1 MSGTT
6 AWAAVRLLARHE
18 MRSRWRSVVALGIAS
33 GVFFGVALGTVA
45 VLVRADSA
53 YNRMVSATQLAD
65 ARVGTYNIFNN
76 VHRERAVLNQLAL
89 ARGSILKRTD
99 VVDSQQL
106 TAVYTRLDT
115 RNVDYLGVWA
125 PRHQWDGLDTPIV
138 VEGREPS
145 LFNPN
150 EVMVN
155 EQFARSRGWT
165 IGTSIGVGVYRSG
178 QVRDPGNGLGD
189 PVAGHTQLTIV
200 GLYRV
205 ADTGPGFA
213 GVLGGPAFAAR
224 WDSIAAIGEILLL
237 RLNRGLES
245 PVFGTVQQQAIRLD
259 RELSREFGT
268 GFYNYVDYV
277 EPRQSPDPA
286 IGPTE
291 AVLRSGLGLLAIVIA
306 LAGLVLTLQL
316 TGRWSML
323 GQADHG
329 VERALGMRAY
339 EQVLARLFAALPAIV
354 IAGALGAAGAL
365 LGGWF
370 EPPGALNRF
379 EPHPGW
385 LAQPWTATYGALF
398 VLVLLAGSV
407 MLTHAAVLRSQR
419 RGADLSRGRVAT
431 PGRVAL
437 NPVLRFAAALASSRG
452 GRGRA
457 AVRSRATV
465 LGVGASLAML
475 VLVVTLGGQLTSL
488 QNSPANWGWEAD
500 FGIASDSPQVDHQVT
515 SDRRVRDVDQ
525 VVDAPVHL
533 VHHGAI
539 SRVTGYGRK
548 PLLGALPYRLTA
560 GRLPRTDGEIA
571 LGPRLADEFGMH
583 VGDHVVVSDLAG
595 VTATMQVT
603 GIVVMPTLEDE
614 PLGRN
619 VLMPMSAL
627 RQTAISTGYSNLLVR
642 AVDPAAADALQHELA
657 RSVEIEEPTA
667 PDTIVALGKLAA
679 PQRLLIVALLI
690 GGMLLVAE
698 HVALLVRRR
707 GNQMAIAASIGM
719 TRRQMIVATASASVF
734 TAAIGVLIG
743 APLGWALSR
752 VVLVEIGPRLGL
764 GLPGPGVVTSVL
776 IALAGLLVALVVA
789 GVLAVLGLRRRTIID
804 LRGFGASA

>member
-1 MSGTT
+1 MNGTT

-18 MRSRWRSVVALGIAS
+18 LRGRWRSVVALGVAS
-33 GVFFGVALGTVA
+33 GIFFGVALATVA
-45 VLVRADSA
+45 VLRRADTA
-53 YNRMVSATQLAD
+53 YSRMVSATQLAD

-115 RNVDYLGVWA
+115 RDVDYLGVWA
-125 PRHQWDGLDTPIV
+125 PRHQWDGLDTPV
-138 VEGREPS
+138 VVDGRLPS
-145 LFNPN
+145 LFDPN

-155 EQFARSRGWT
+155 EQLARSRGWT

-178 QVRDPGNGLGD
+178 QVRDPGAGLGE
-189 PVAGHTQLTIV
+189 PGAGHTDLRVV

-205 ADTGPGFA
+205 ADSGPGFG

-224 WDSIAAIGEILLL
+224 WDAIAAIGEILLL
-237 RLNRGLES
+237 RLNHGLES

-259 RELSREFGT
+259 RQLSHEFGT

-291 AVLRSGLGLLAIVIA
+291 AVLRSGLGLLVIVIA
-306 LAGLVLTLQL
+306 LAGVVLTLQL
-316 TGRWSML
+316 TGRWSTL

-339 EQVLARLFAALPAIV
+339 EQVLARLLAALPAIV
-354 IAGALGAAGAL
+354 IAGGLGAAGAL
-365 LGGWF
+365 IGGWF
-370 EPPGALNRF
+370 EPPGTLNRF

-385 LAQPWTATYGALF
+385 LAQPWTAAYGALF
-398 VLVLLAGSV
+398 VLALLAGAV
-407 MLTHAAVLRSQR
+407 ALTHAAALRTQR
-419 RGADLSRGRVAT
+419 RGAELTRGRVGI

-437 NPVLRFAAALASSRG
+437 GPVLRFAAALASAR

-465 LGVGASLAML
+465 LGIGASLAML

-488 QNSPANWGWEAD
+488 QNTPASWGWTAD
-500 FGIASDSPQVDHQVT
+500 FGIASDSVQVDHQVAE
-515 SDRRVRDVDQ
+515 DERVRDVDQ
-525 VVDAPVHL
+525 VVDAPVHI
-533 VHHGAI
+533 VHRGQI
-539 SRVTGYGRK
+539 SRVTGYGRAT
-548 PLLGALPYRLTA
+548 LRGALPYRLTA
-560 GRLPRTDGEIA
+560 GRVPDADGEIA
-571 LGPRLADEFGMH
+571 LGPRLADEFGVH
-583 VGDHVVVSDLAG
+583 VGDRVVLSDLAG
-595 VTATMQVT
+595 NTSAMRVT
-603 GIVVMPTLEDE
+603 GIVVMPTLENE

-619 VLMPMSAL
+619 VLMPMDAL
-627 RQTAISTGYSNLLVR
+627 RRTAISTGYSNLLVR
-642 AVDPAAADALQHELA
+642 AVDPAAARALRGELA
-657 RSVEIEEPTA
+657 RTVEIELPTA
-667 PDTIVALGKLAA
+667 PNTIVALGKLAA
-679 PQRLLIVALLI
+679 SQRLLIIVLLI

-698 HVALLVRRR
+698 HVSLLVRRR

-719 TRRQMIVATASASVF
+719 TRRQIIVSTASATVL
-734 TAAIGVLIG
+734 TAAVGVVIG

-764 GLPGPGVVTSVL
+764 GLAGPGIVISVVT
-776 IALAGLLVALVVA
+776 ALAGLLGALLVA
-789 GVLAVLGLRRRTIID
+789 GTLALLGLRRRTIMD